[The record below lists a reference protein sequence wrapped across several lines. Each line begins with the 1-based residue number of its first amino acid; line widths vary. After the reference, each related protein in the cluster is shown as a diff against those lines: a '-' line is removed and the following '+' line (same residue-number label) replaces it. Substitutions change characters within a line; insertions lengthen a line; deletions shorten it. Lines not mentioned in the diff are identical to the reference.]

1 MFVDSLTVSV
11 SSALILC
18 IFSLPQSFTQY
29 ITYTQAKTLRGR
41 NDTLAQ
47 VYFYWGQSPLSLPP
61 GIDSTGS
68 VDVELT
74 AETFTRPF

>member
-1 MFVDSLTVSV
+1 VYNF
-11 SSALILC
+11 
-18 IFSLPQSFTQY
+18 
-29 ITYTQAKTLRGR
+29 TQAKTLRGR
-41 NDTLAQ
+41 KDTLAQ
-47 VYFYWGQSPLSLPP
+47 VYFIGGNRPSRAP